1 MKGALSVAEHM
12 KDWMQRPA
20 VIYGVGFWNRKSIA
34 GMLAS
39 LPGKP
44 RFIRSFRCALKEA
57 QARDASLFAWT
68 TRLNAE
74 QRAACEAR
82 GIPIVNVEDGFIR
95 SVGLGAAFTP
105 AASLIMDATGIY
117 YDPSQPSDLETMLEQ
132 DFVSAQEQ
140 QRGCAFRQK
149 IVELGVSKYNLG
161 KKTTATRSKTGVPQK
176 APPQTETLRIL
187 IPGQV
192 SDDASIQKSR
202 SDSLALD
209 SGENPNL
216 LLLKWVRAHHPDAH
230 ITFKP
235 HPDVTNGLRH
245 GKLSSAQMLSYADK
259 IELDA
264 DIIDLI
270 EDCDSLHTISSLSGF
285 EALLREKHVVVH
297 GLPFYAGWGVS
308 EDKTGCPRRT
318 KDRTI
323 DELVYLAMI
332 KYPHY
337 VDPESFQRCK
347 AEETVDHLSRLR
359 NNKAESTKDVIML
372 KIAKLAFKLDL

>member
-1 MKGALSVAEHM
+1 MAEHI

-20 VIYGVGFWNRKSIA
+20 VIYGVGFWNRKSIT

-39 LPGKP
+39 LPSRP
-44 RFIRSFRCALKEA
+44 RFIRSFKRALKEA

-68 TRLNAE
+68 TRLSAE

-82 GIPIVNVEDGFIR
+82 GVPIVNVEDGFIR

-117 YDPSQPSDLETMLEQ
+117 YDPSQPSDLETMLEH

-140 QRGCAFRQK
+140 QRGCAFRKK

-161 KKTTATRSKTGVPQK
+161 KKTAGTQTGTRQTT
-176 APPQTETLRIL
+176 PPRTESLRIL

-192 SDDASIQKSR
+192 SDDASILKSR

-216 LLLKWVRAHHPDAH
+216 LLLKWVRAHHPNAH

-245 GKLSSAQMLSYADK
+245 GKLSCAQMLSYADK
-259 IELDA
+259 IEHDA
-264 DIIDLI
+264 DIIHLI

-308 EDKTGCPRRT
+308 EDKTDCLRRT
-318 KDRTI
+318 KNRTI

-337 VDPESFQRCK
+337 VDPASFRQSK

-359 NNKAESTKDVIML
+359 NNKAGSAKDLVML
-372 KIAKLAFKLDL
+372 QIAKLGFKLGL